1 MKLMFLVCFYTPSPK
16 SFNKKPSKA
25 RDVIIRY
32 AKRWNLK
39 HDEWLGQDICLSV
52 RMSVGPSICL
62 SVRTNDVCR
71 SVRMMSVG
79 PSVSLMVR
87 PYDVCRSVRLYI
99 CLSPGLPVRS
109 SVCPYFCLLQSHIDL
124 TWSLSE
130 GTQRFKTMQLFKN
143 PL

>member
-62 SVRTNDVCR
+62 SVRPNDVCR
-71 SVRMMSVG
+71 SVRKSDG
-79 PSVSLMVR
+79 PSVWCLSVR
-87 PYDVCRSVRLYI
+87 PFVHLSVPRSTRSFI
-99 CLSPGLPVRS
+99 CLSI
-109 SVCPYFCLLQSHIDL
+109 LLSL
-124 TWSLSE
+124 AESYWSYMIVIRRNSE
-130 GTQRFKTMQLFKN
+130 IQNHATF
-143 PL
+143 